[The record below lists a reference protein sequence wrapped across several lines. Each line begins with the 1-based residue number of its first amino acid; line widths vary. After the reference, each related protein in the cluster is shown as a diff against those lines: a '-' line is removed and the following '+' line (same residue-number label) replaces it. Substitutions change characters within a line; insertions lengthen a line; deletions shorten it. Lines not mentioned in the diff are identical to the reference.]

1 MVKYYYENVLSN
13 QNLTA
18 TTNITWVIDI
28 TTLRLFRGQKAYVF
42 LCIDIHPNYVLASLI
57 STRVIILYNWH
68 CLGSHI

>member
-1 MVKYYYENVLSN
+1 MVKYYYEYVLSN

-28 TTLRLFRGQKAYVF
+28 TTLSLFRGQKAYVF